1 MARFEPFGDQHKFC
15 EPSWYQGAF
24 TPYYTASH
32 AEFRK
37 RVRDFVM
44 KEIDPYAESWLEK
57 GGYPLSIHKKMY
69 DAGLQQAVL
78 RVPSELSKTPS
89 EEYDIFHEIIFFDEM
104 ARAECYPRM
113 ISIDSMALPPL
124 VKYGPAHLREKYVTP
139 DISNARMELDFADLE
154 LSTFSE

>member
-15 EPSWYQGAF
+15 EPSWYQGKAPLTFCSGVVVWAGAF

-57 GGYPLSIHKKMY
+57 GG
-69 DAGLQQAVL
+69 
-78 RVPSELSKTPS
+78 
-89 EEYDIFHEIIFFDEM
+89 
-104 ARAECYPRM
+104 
-113 ISIDSMALPPL
+113 
-124 VKYGPAHLREKYVTP
+124 
-139 DISNARMELDFADLE
+139 
-154 LSTFSE
+154 